1 MTVLFAGLD
10 RIVADVAKFPAARPE
25 VPGNQTEADTRPPG
39 GGGVITSD
47 QFAALNIC
55 EAGGENGWR
64 TGRYGLELGYPIG
77 DWSIE
82 QQQAK
87 VQEIFDRAGAHAW
100 GPLCA
105 PILGG

>member
-10 RIVADVAKFPAARPE
+10 RIVADVAQFPAAVRSEPQASQ
-25 VPGNQTEADTRPPG
+25 VG

-87 VQEIFDRAGAHAW
+87 AQEIYDRAGAHAW